1 MSGVLQ
7 CGLDYATNQIKPVS
21 VNANGELEMT
31 AEIDSSGLATSANQT
46 NGDQRAKCMGSEDG
60 TPTGTQKQ
68 LHLDGSG
75 NVQTNIVNTVNVAPA
90 NSTNAHITD
99 DPANSVAVGL
109 TGRTTISTAT
119 TQQFLLCDSDGHLQV
134 DVVSGGGGGGDAT
147 AANQTTMISSLSTI
161 AGDTTSLDGKI
172 TTCNTGAVVV
182 SSSALPTGGATSAL
196 QTSGNTSLST
206 LAGAVSGSEF
216 QCDVVSS
223 ALPTGAATAAN
234 QATGNT
240 SLASLAGCV
249 SGTELQ
255 VDIVSGGGGGT
266 QFAVDSALGATPTG
280 TLLIGRNGSGNAD
293 DVLITNAN
301 ELRVADTTA
310 QTSLATLA
318 GAVTGSEVQVD
329 IVSAGGVAT
338 ETTLAAAEAHLGTID
353 TSTASVAGCVN
364 GSELQVDIISAG
376 GIATE
381 TTLAAAEA
389 HLGTIDTEITSLD
402 SKKRPLNNDPSDQTG
417 ISVSAGGD
425 ASSNSINTEEFGK
438 WKVVV
443 KDNSGGSLS
452 FMIEQSWDNSN
463 FIGQATSTGTASRE
477 LFLMDGT
484 SAGHYFCQ
492 DSDGGI
498 DLSGGAGAPLESY
511 RQVAKHIRVSASNP
525 TGSAHTFD
533 VHWYRMN
540 DA

>member
-7 CGLDYATNQIKPVS
+7 CGLDYAANQIRPVK

-31 AEIDSSGLATSANQT
+31 AELDSSGLAT
-46 NGDQRAKCMGSEDG
+46 
-60 TPTGTQKQ
+60 
-68 LHLDGSG
+68 
-75 NVQTNIVNTVNVAPA
+75 
-90 NSTNAHITD
+90 
-99 DPANSVAVGL
+99 
-109 TGRTTISTAT
+109 
-119 TQQFLLCDSDGHLQV
+119 
-134 DVVSGGGGGGDAT
+134 
-147 AANQTTMISSLSTI
+147 AANQTTIIDATNRAINNTASIGDGQSQATALSLGYDRSNGKGRAILVDSGGRVETNTTMTAGHGLATEAKQDTMISSLSTI

-172 TTCNTGAVVV
+172 TACNTGAVVV

-196 QTSGNTSLST
+196 QTAGNTSLST
-206 LAGAVSGSEF
+206 LAGAVAGSEF

-223 ALPTGAATAAN
+223 ALPTGASTAAN
-234 QATGNT
+234 QATANT
-240 SLASLAGCV
+240 ALASLAGCV
-249 SGTELQ
+249 SGAELQ
-255 VDIVSGGGGGT
+255 VDVVSGGGGGT
-266 QFAVDSALGATPTG
+266 QFAVGSALGATPTG
-280 TLLIGRNGSGNAD
+280 TLLVGRDGSGNAD

-318 GAVTGSEVQVD
+318 GAVTGAELQVD
-329 IVSAGGVAT
+329 IVSAGGIAT

-353 TSTASVAGCVN
+353 TSTASVAGCVV
-364 GSELQVDIISAG
+364 GAELQVDIVSAG

-402 SKKRPLNNDPSDQTG
+402 SKKRALNNDGTDQTG

-425 ASSNSINTEEFGK
+425 ATSTSIDTQAFGK
-438 WKVVV
+438 WKVIV
-443 KDNSGGSLS
+443 KDNSSGVLS

-463 FIGQATSTGTASRE
+463 FIGQASATGTISRQ
-477 LFLMDGT
+477 LFLGDGT
-484 SAGHYFCQ
+484 SAGYFFAQ

-498 DLSGGAGAPLESY
+498 DLSGGAGAPLEAY
-511 RQVAKHIRVSASNP
+511 RQVGRYIRVSASNP
-525 TGSAHTFD
+525 SGSSHTFD
-533 VHWYRMN
+533 VHWLRMN